1 MLTPL
6 TSGCFRE
13 EEVER
18 GGRCNGENWDHRREL
33 GFGVDLSTYDL
44 NDLG

>member
-6 TSGCFRE
+6 TSGCSRE

-18 GGRCNGENWDHRREL
+18 GGKCSGGKLGLQERAGFRC
-33 GFGVDLSTYDL
+33 
-44 NDLG
+44 